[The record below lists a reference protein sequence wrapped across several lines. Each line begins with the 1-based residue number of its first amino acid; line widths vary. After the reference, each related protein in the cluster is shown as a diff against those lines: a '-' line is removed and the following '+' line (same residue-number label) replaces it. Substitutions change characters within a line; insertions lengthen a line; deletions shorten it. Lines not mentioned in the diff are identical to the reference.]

1 MSKNEIVLVEV
12 RVLEGK
18 EENVGETKNGISE
31 IFKRGTSPVAFV
43 ALHNSNNF
51 AWR

>member
-1 MSKNEIVLVEV
+1 MSKNENALVEV

-18 EENVGETKNGISE
+18 EENVGEIKMAFRRYLSE
-31 IFKRGTSPVAFV
+31 GRVQWRLW